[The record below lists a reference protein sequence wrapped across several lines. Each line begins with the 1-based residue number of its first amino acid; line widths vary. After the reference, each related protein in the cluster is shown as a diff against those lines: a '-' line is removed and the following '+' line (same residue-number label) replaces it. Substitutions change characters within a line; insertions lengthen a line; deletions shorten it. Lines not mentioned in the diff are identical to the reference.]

1 MLVSDEVICAFGR
14 LGYMFGCE
22 RFDYLPDIITC
33 AKGLTSAY
41 APMGAMICR
50 EYLMEPFLK
59 EDKSFNHGIT
69 FAGHPIACAAG
80 LASLDIFEK
89 EDILGNVRRNEPLF
103 RELLEGLYDI
113 PIVGDVRGAGYFF
126 GIELVKNKATKETF
140 NEEEAEEILFN
151 FVSTKLVEA
160 GLICRTD
167 DRGEPV
173 IQLSPPLIAGPDE
186 LTEIATTLRKVL
198 TEAAKLVAKL

>member
-1 MLVSDEVICAFGR
+1 
-14 LGYMFGCE
+14 
-22 RFDYLPDIITC
+22 
-33 AKGLTSAY
+33 
-41 APMGAMICR
+41 
-50 EYLMEPFLK
+50 MEPFLK

-69 FAGHPIACAAG
+69 FAGHPIACAAA
-80 LASLDIFEK
+80 LANLDIFEK

>member
-14 LGYMFGCE
+14 LGYMFGSE
-22 RFDYLPDIITC
+22 RYDYLPDIITC
-33 AKGLTSAY
+33 AKGLTSGY

-50 EYLMEPFLK
+50 DFLMEPFL
-59 EDKSFNHGIT
+59 EQDKVFNHGIT
-69 FAGHPIACAAG
+69 FAGHPVACAA
-80 LASLDIFEK
+80 ATANLDIFEK
-89 EDILGNVRRNEPLF
+89 EDILGNVRRNESLF
-103 RELLEGLYDI
+103 RELLEGLYDL

-140 NEEEAEEILFN
+140 NEDEAKDILFN
-151 FVSTKLVEA
+151 FVSPRLFES

-167 DRGEPV
+167 DRGQPV

-186 LTEIATTLRKVL
+186 LREIATILRKVL
-198 TEAAKLVAKL
+198 TEASALVAKL

>member
-1 MLVSDEVICAFGR
+1 MA
-14 LGYMFGCE
+14 
-22 RFDYLPDIITC
+22 
-33 AKGLTSAY
+33 
-41 APMGAMICR
+41 
-50 EYLMEPFLK
+50 
-59 EDKSFNHGIT
+59 N
-69 FAGHPIACAAG
+69 
-80 LASLDIFEK
+80 LDIFEK